1 MKIRNEKIRS
11 NAVIAS
17 YTAPARWRFGEAGPL
32 NSPVKSGRRLPHS
45 KTLRRFGSCLR
56 AATCVGF
63 VAFVATS
70 IAATLPSD
78 WQHEQTFNVSATGLV
93 KVNLPVE
100 TLDAARPAL
109 EDLRLY
115 DDAGNEIP
123 YVIEHPVPVPKIVR
137 SAESFQVSL
146 NANNTVM
153 VLETGHAQPLDA
165 VTLETPAMNFI
176 KAVRVES
183 SSDGKMWRTLVQ
195 GRPIFRQPYGA
206 ANLKISF
213 PPTTAKWLRLTVDD
227 QRSAPIPFTG
237 ALVHAAT
244 GEPAPV
250 ETVPITITERDENPG
265 ETRLAL
271 DLGAA
276 NLDVASL
283 QIETAEPLFTR
294 EVSIAVPQIFED
306 TIREQRIGQG
316 VIYRVAIEGQPA
328 SESLSVPLNNRV
340 CSRELILFIKNG
352 DSPPLAIKAVR
363 AERRPVYLVF
373 LARQAGAFHLLTG
386 NARCPAPGYDLA
398 ALGMNLKSVPVA
410 AVQIPPPSDNPGFH
424 PPEVLPGLE
433 VAGASLD
440 ISDWKFRKPVEI
452 SGAGAQQ
459 VELDLDVLAHAQ
471 PGLGDLRVM
480 RGTNQVPYILQH
492 TSISRSLALTVTTTN
507 DARNPKLSRWL
518 IKLPQANL
526 PLTRLTCVS
535 PTPLFERSLL
545 LYEELTDDRGD
556 KYQHP
561 LGDASWTQTPDRKSK
576 QFTLSLEAVPQSD
589 TLFLETGN
597 GDNPP
602 IELEKFTAVY
612 PVTRVLFKA
621 KSADEL
627 FLYYGNPRVSPPR
640 YDLSLVAGQ
649 LLTADKKIAS
659 LSGEQQLKKPS
670 WQEYQVP
677 GKGGVLFWGILALV
691 VVVLLIII
699 SRLLPKSQS

>member
-1 MKIRNEKIRS
+1 MKRLNNFLANGICGCLLLTGFS
-11 NAVIAS
+11 A
-17 YTAPARWRFGEAGPL
+17 AGA
-32 NSPVKSGRRLPHS
+32 N
-45 KTLRRFGSCLR
+45 
-56 AATCVGF
+56 
-63 VAFVATS
+63 
-70 IAATLPSD
+70 LPSD
-78 WQHEQTFNVSATGLV
+78 WQHEQSFNVSATGLV
-93 KVNLPVE
+93 KINLPVE

-123 YVIEHPVPVPKIVR
+123 YLIEHPVPSPKIVR
-137 SAESFQVSL
+137 SAKSFQVSL
-146 NANNTVM
+146 NANNTVI
-153 VLETGHAQPLDA
+153 VLETGLAQPLDA

-183 SSDGKMWRTLVQ
+183 SNDGKNWRILAQ

-213 PPTTAKWLRLTVDD
+213 PPVAATWLRLTVDD
-227 QRSAPIPFTG
+227 QRSQPVPFTG
-237 ALVHAAT
+237 AWVHAAT
-244 GEPAPV
+244 GETAPV
-250 ETVPITITERDENPG
+250 ETIPATITERDENPG

-294 EVSIAVPQIFED
+294 QVSIAVPQISED
-306 TIREQRIGQG
+306 AIREQMIGQG

-328 SESLSVPLNNRV
+328 SENLSVPLENRV
-340 CSRELILFIKNG
+340 RSRELILFIKNG
-352 DSPPLAIKAVR
+352 DSPPLPIKAVR

-373 LARQAGAFHLLTG
+373 LARQPGMFHLLTG
-386 NARCPAPGYDLA
+386 NARCDAPRYDLA

-410 AVQIPPPSDNPGFH
+410 AIQIPPPSDNPDFH

-433 VAGASLD
+433 VTGASLD
-440 ISDWKFRKPVEI
+440 ISEWKFRKPVEI

-480 RGTNQVPYILQH
+480 RGTNQVPYIIQH
-492 TSISRSLALTVTTTN
+492 TSISRSLALTVMTTN
-507 DARNPKLSRWL
+507 DAKNPKLSRWI
-518 IKLPQANL
+518 IKLPQSNL
-526 PLTRLTCVS
+526 PLTQLAWTS
-535 PTPLFERSLL
+535 PTPLFERSLS
-545 LYEELTDDRGD
+545 LYEELADDRGD

-561 LGDASWTQTPDRKSK
+561 LGNASWTQTPERKSK
-576 QFTLSLEAVPQSD
+576 EFSLALDSVPQSD
-589 TLFLETGN
+589 TMFLETEN

-621 KSADEL
+621 KPGDEF

-640 YDLSLVAGQ
+640 YDLSLVAGP
-649 LLTADKKIAS
+649 IA
-659 LSGEQQLKKPS
+659 
-670 WQEYQVP
+670 
-677 GKGGVLFWGILALV
+677 GGGQKNRAPVRRAAA
-691 VVVLLIII
+691 
-699 SRLLPKSQS
+699 